1 VRRHR
6 RVSAL
11 GRALAVGAALLLAGC
26 GSDGDPGPGIRL
38 DGSAR
43 YPDDQGIATELS
55 FEQVTLDGKRTYKVS
70 KRLAA
75 FSTVTATLEPM
86 LNREGQ
92 YIQIGVEGD
101 TMVWMA
107 GVAAV
112 VRLPQGPRVF
122 YTGTLRRVDDR
133 GRLVFRDG
141 TVWEVADD
149 VEVPEARSGLQ
160 LQLEI
165 DPAVHRVVRILG
177 A

>member
-1 VRRHR
+1 MPVRRHR
-6 RVSAL
+6 RAD
-11 GRALAVGAALLLAGC
+11 RAVRTLAALSVVLVAAC
-26 GSDGDPGPGIRL
+26 GSGDGGSSPVAL

-55 FEQVTLDGKRTYKVS
+55 HEEITLDGKRTYKVS
-70 KRLAA
+70 PKLAA

-86 LNREGQ
+86 LNRENQ
-92 YIQIGVEGD
+92 YVQVGLDGD

-112 VRLPQGPRVF
+112 VKLPQGPRVF
-122 YTGTLRRVDDR
+122 YNGTLRRVDGK

-141 TVWEVADD
+141 TVWELAKGVD
-149 VEVPEARSGLQ
+149 VPKAGER

-165 DPAVHRVVRILG
+165 DPARHRVVRILG
-177 A
+177 G